1 MASAEATGTVGADI
15 GGAPAPLER
24 CLARLHVAASPGDGR
39 IVGAVVD
46 AAAAELGL
54 TADHAAHLGA
64 AAAAVGRAI
73 HERGFDD
80 PDAAA
85 VDVEVLASG
94 HRVVVHI
101 DDLGLPFAYEDEAEL
116 DGAVLARAL
125 DSGWIDEVHHRW
137 RGRDGN
143 RTTLVRHLDPGP
155 DWREAPHDPGP
166 VDEEH
171 VDEEPADGDVVVATR
186 LGAPDDAEAICRLAW
201 RTYGPT
207 YQHDEYYQPDRL
219 ARMLADGTQ
228 VSFVSVLD
236 SGELVGHS
244 AVVIEEPGAVVV
256 EGGRAMVD
264 PRFRG
269 HHLMTAPRQL
279 EQQWFTEHGVLALA
293 GAAVTAH
300 TRSQRDGPV
309 LSVMLGFLPP
319 VRFEGIE
326 GTDTSLREA
335 VVGGLVPMAEI
346 PPQTVHLPGRDAAVL
361 AHLYEVTGLNRRT
374 TTGSEATPSVDGSA
388 VDVRVHADL
397 GHAVLVVR
405 TIGSDLGAALRQ
417 RLDAV
422 ARGGIDVTYVDFA
435 LDTPAVSWAAD
446 VAAEVGCILAGLQ
459 PLERRGVDVVRY
471 QHLGPTRVDPEA
483 IHLRSAEA
491 RSLLDYVLAQ
501 REAVR

>member
-1 MASAEATGTVGADI
+1 MI
-15 GGAPAPLER
+15 
-24 CLARLHVAASPGDGR
+24 
-39 IVGAVVD
+39 GAVVD
-46 AAAAELGL
+46 AASGALGL
-54 TADHAAHLGA
+54 TGDHAVHLGE

-80 PDAAA
+80 PEAAA

-94 HRVVVHI
+94 HRVVVHV
-101 DDLGLPFAYEDEAEL
+101 DDLCLPFAYEEEAEL

-125 DSGWIDEVHHRW
+125 ERGWIDEVHHRW

-155 DWREAPHDPGP
+155 DLRNAPPEAPGADP
-166 VDEEH
+166 DAA
-171 VDEEPADGDVVVATR
+171 DDLATTSRLATPA
-186 LGAPDDAEAICRLAW
+186 DAEAICRLAW

-228 VSFVSVLD
+228 VSFVTVLD

-244 AVVIEEPGAVVV
+244 AVVIDEPGAVVV

-279 EQQWFTEHGVLALA
+279 EQRWFAEHGVLALA

-300 TRSQRDGPV
+300 TRSQHDGPV

-326 GTDTSLREA
+326 ETDTSLREA

-346 PPQTVHLPGRDAAVL
+346 PPQEVHLPRRDAAML
-361 AHLYEVTGLNRRT
+361 EHLYGVTGLGRRT
-374 TTGSEATPSVDGSA
+374 TAGSDAGPALEGSA
-388 VDVRVHADL
+388 VDVKVHADL

-405 TIGSDLGAALRQ
+405 AVGSDLRDALRQ
-417 RLDAV
+417 RLV
-422 ARGGIDVTYVDFA
+422 TLSRGGIEVTYVDLA
-435 LDTPAVSWAAD
+435 LDDPAVSWAAD
-446 VAAEVGCILAGLQ
+446 VTAGVGCILAGLQ

-471 QHLGPTRVDPEA
+471 QHLGTTRVDPAA
-483 IHLRSAEA
+483 IHLRSPDA
-491 RSLLDYVLAQ
+491 RALLDYVLAQ
-501 REAVR
+501 REEE